1 MCLVRFALPFAGMK
15 WLLLDGFNLT
25 FRAFYA
31 LPELT
36 RPDGFPT
43 GALHGWSRL
52 QRSLVEREKP
62 DRVVAFFDL
71 EGSTR
76 HLEIHPEYKANRAET
91 PEPLKRQ
98 IPEVKRLA
106 SLMGACVVARP
117 GVEADDLIASF
128 SARRAA
134 AGDEVVIVSAD
145 KDFGQ
150 CVGGRVVQ
158 LAPSNNP
165 KDPWVRLDAAGIE
178 AKFGV
183 PPERVTDYLAL
194 MGDSVD
200 NIPGIKGVGPKTAAK
215 WIAEYGDIEG
225 VLAAAPRIEPVR
237 FRELLA
243 GSAELLRKNR
253 TLVTFRTDYPTDE
266 ADAPAALDFAGLCA
280 FYEAMGMHAAR
291 KDLEKH
297 RQVELF

>member
-1 MCLVRFALPFAGMK
+1 MK

-43 GALHGWSRL
+43 GALHGWNRL

-76 HLEIHPEYKANRAET
+76 HLELHPEYKANRAET

-106 SLMGACVVARP
+106 GLLGARVIERA
-117 GVEADDLIASF
+117 GIEADDLIASF
-128 SARRAA
+128 AARRAA
-134 AGDEVVIVSAD
+134 SGDEVLIVSAD

-150 CVGGRVVQ
+150 CVGGRVAQ
-158 LAPSNNP
+158 LAPTNNP
-165 KDPWVRLDAAGIE
+165 KDPWVRLDSAGIE

-183 PPERVTDYLAL
+183 PPAHVADYLAL

-215 WIAEYGDIEG
+215 WISEYGDIEG

-237 FRELLA
+237 FREVLA
-243 GSAELLRKNR
+243 SSADLLRKNR

-266 ADAPAALDFAGLCA
+266 AERPADFDFAGLSA
-280 FYEAMGMHAAR
+280 FYEAMGMQAAR
-291 KDLEKH
+291 KDLEKR
-297 RQVELF
+297 RQTELF

>member
-1 MCLVRFALPFAGMK
+1 MK

-36 RPDGFPT
+36 RADGFPT

-52 QRSLVEREKP
+52 YRSLVEREKP

-91 PEPLKRQ
+91 PESLKLQ

-106 SLMGACVVARP
+106 GLMGARVVARA
-117 GVEADDLIASF
+117 GIEADDLVA
-128 SARRAA
+128 ALALRRAA
-134 AGDEVVIVSAD
+134 AGDDVIIVSAD

-150 CVGGRVVQ
+150 CVGGRVAQ
-158 LAPSNNP
+158 LAPTNNP
-165 KDPWVRLDAAGIE
+165 RDPWVRLDASGIRE
-178 AKFGV
+178 KFGV
-183 PPERVTDYLAL
+183 PPERVADYLAL

-200 NIPGIKGVGPKTAAK
+200 NVPGIKGVGPKTAAK
-215 WIAEYGDIEG
+215 WISEYGDIEAI
-225 VLAAAPRIEPVR
+225 LAAATRIEPAR
-237 FRELLA
+237 FREILA
-243 GSAELLRKNR
+243 ASADLLRKNR
-253 TLVTFRTDYPTDE
+253 TLVTFRTDYPVEE
-266 ADAPAALDFAGLCA
+266 AESPAFMDFAGLAA
-280 FYEAMGMHAAR
+280 FYEEMGMQAAR
-291 KDLEKH
+291 KDLEKR
-297 RQVELF
+297 RQTELF